1 MSFLEDLFTI
11 PWLRREHPRRR
22 KRQKITKVFPS
33 LDERWKRNRNAV
45 AHSVDSRQQLRARL
59 RAACFAEVNKAY
71 GPEPRHARRGIALTI
86 ARRRWHFS
94 RTTSKAA

>member
-1 MSFLEDLFTI
+1 MKIFGWNVFEPTLLDSVSN
-11 PWLRREHPRRR
+11 R
-22 KRQKITKVFPS
+22 KRPKIYRS
-33 LDERWKRNRNAV
+33 LANRWKRNRNAI
-45 AHSVDSRQQLRARL
+45 ALSVDSWQQQRARL

-94 RTTSKAA
+94 RTTSKTV